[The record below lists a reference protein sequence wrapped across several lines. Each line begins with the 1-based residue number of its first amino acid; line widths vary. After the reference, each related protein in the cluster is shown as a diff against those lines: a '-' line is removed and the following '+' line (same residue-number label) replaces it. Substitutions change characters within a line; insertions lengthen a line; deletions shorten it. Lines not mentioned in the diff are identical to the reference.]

1 MAGMADAARAREFI
15 VKSIYFDENDL
26 NFHVWEVCD
35 IAPKTVVTALY
46 QFHLFNRVAR
56 MFGMNGPMMMV
67 PPPSNQGFLMRL
79 YTKGTAIAK
88 VSFFSMYF
96 YCRLYSDWA
105 IFRL

>member
-35 IAPKTVVTALY
+35 IAPKTVVTAPY